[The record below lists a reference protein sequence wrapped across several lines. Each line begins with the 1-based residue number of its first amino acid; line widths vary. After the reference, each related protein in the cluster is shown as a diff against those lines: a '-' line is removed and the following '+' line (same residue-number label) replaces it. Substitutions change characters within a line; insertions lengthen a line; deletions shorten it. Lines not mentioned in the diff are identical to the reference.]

1 MSNTIIDNYAKFIG
15 AQQEIHNIIALLIQN
30 EIPHLTGS
38 VLVGVDSS
46 NHFGKVVHDLTLRFD
61 TENTPAVLLMRT
73 ITDLF
78 PNVGLQGWFAL
89 DGEMTEWAD
98 ELDL

>member
-1 MSNTIIDNYAKFIG
+1 MSNTIDNYAKFRG
-15 AQQEIHNIIALLIQN
+15 TQQEIHNIIAFLIQN
-30 EIPHLTGS
+30 EIPYLTGS

-61 TENTPAVLLMRT
+61 TENTPADLLMRA

-78 PNVGLQGWFAL
+78 PEITLQGWFAF